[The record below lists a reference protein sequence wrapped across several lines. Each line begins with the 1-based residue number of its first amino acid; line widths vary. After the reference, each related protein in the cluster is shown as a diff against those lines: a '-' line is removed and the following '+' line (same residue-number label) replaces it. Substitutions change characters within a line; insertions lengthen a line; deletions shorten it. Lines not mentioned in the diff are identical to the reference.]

1 MITPDSI
8 RQKAMKFWTNQTF
21 LISLV
26 KKEPFF
32 PLFIPAGS
40 VSSKQM
46 MENFTSVQD
55 KIKTLKKQSKES
67 IGSGFDIVY
76 KKVNHRKLGPQIL
89 PQQICIHTEPD
100 FLFLIKKQKEIRR
113 FKTGLHMLVENLPEL
128 SVLLEKSPMIV
139 LKYHEVLDG
148 LICVCKFF
156 KTSHKPGKYIRELD
170 IPGVDSKFIETHKPI
185 LKQMLDL
192 VLPPCVI
199 NKTFEKISGHGFE
212 KRFNLRY
219 DMPLVRFR
227 ILDQDLVKDF
237 KLQDISTTIE
247 EFTCLNLPV
256 EKIFIT
262 ENKIN
267 GLIFPDVPHSMIIF
281 GLGYGIQSL
290 KHAEWLKSKQ
300 IFYWG
305 DIDTHG
311 LSILSMAR
319 HYFPGIRSF
328 LMNRETL
335 LCFKNLWVKEP
346 EKKRSCS
353 PLSHLTDDEQ
363 NLYQDL
369 VNNIHGEMIRL
380 EQERI
385 SYNYLKE
392 HLNEI

>member
-1 MITPDSI
+1 MITPDRI
-8 RQKAMKFWTNQTF
+8 RQKTMKFWTNQTF

-26 KKEPFF
+26 KQEPFF
-32 PLFIPAGS
+32 PIFIPAGS

-46 MENFTSVQD
+46 IQNFTSVQD
-55 KIKTLKKQSKES
+55 KIKTLKKQSKEN

-89 PQQICIHTEPD
+89 PEQICIHTELD
-100 FLFLIKKQKEIRR
+100 FLFLIKKQKEIKR

-128 SVLLEKSPMIV
+128 FPLLEKSPMIL
-139 LKYHEVLDG
+139 LKYHDVLAG
-148 LICVCKFF
+148 LISVCKFF
-156 KTSHKPGKYIRELD
+156 KASPNPGKYIRELD
-170 IPGVDSKFIETHKPI
+170 IPGVDTKFVETHKQI
-185 LKQMLDL
+185 LKQMLDF
-192 VLPPCVI
+192 VLPPFAI

-227 ILDQDLVKDF
+227 FLDQDLAKDF

-247 EFTCLNLPV
+247 EFTSLNPPV

-267 GLIFPDVPHSMIIF
+267 GLIFPDVPHSLILF

-290 KHAEWLKSKQ
+290 KHTEWLRSKQ

-311 LSILSMAR
+311 FSILSMAR

-328 LMNRETL
+328 LMDKDTL
-335 LCFKNLWVKEP
+335 LGFKELWVKES
-346 EKKRSCS
+346 EKKRSS
-353 PLSHLTDDEQ
+353 SLLSHLTDDEQ

-369 VNNIHGEMIRL
+369 VNNIHGERIRL

-385 SYNYLKE
+385 SYKYLKK